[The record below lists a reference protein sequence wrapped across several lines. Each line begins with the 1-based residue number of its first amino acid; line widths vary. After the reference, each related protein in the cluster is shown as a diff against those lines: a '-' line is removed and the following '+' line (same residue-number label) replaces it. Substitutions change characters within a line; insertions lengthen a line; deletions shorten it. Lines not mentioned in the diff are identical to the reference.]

1 MDMQSPMWSVWQVG
15 TQSLSKLDLVGTLL
29 VRGTGLCSS
38 ISSNRAADG
47 GPLGALGLPDSN
59 IVLRPKDVSGDVKDE
74 HGASFATL
82 AWQMDKL
89 DLMLGLNI
97 RYFEGQVATL
107 LAYYKV
113 KGDYR
118 KRGEVRDD
126 FPSKAR

>member
-59 IVLRPKDVSGDVKDE
+59 IVLRVLGN
-74 HGASFATL
+74 L
-82 AWQMDKL
+82 AQP
-89 DLMLGLNI
+89 
-97 RYFEGQVATL
+97 FVTT
-107 LAYYKV
+107 
-113 KGDYR
+113 DYL
-118 KRGEVRDD
+118 
-126 FPSKAR
+126 FHNS